1 MIGTLTHGSHKLT
14 DLSVKIIALVV
25 SNNQRRNGIG
35 RAIIAAA
42 EGDFAK
48 RGVTRVTFTTRFERE
63 DAHQFYKALSYSKTG
78 LRFAKTFLPV
88 ADNPRWSKTKRLST

>member
-42 EGDFAK
+42 ERDFAK

-63 DAHQFYKALSYSKTG
+63 DAHQFYKALGYSKTG
-78 LRFAKTFLPV
+78 FRFAKTFPRV
-88 ADNPRWSKTKRLST
+88 ADNPRRSKTKRLST